1 MNIKLSK
8 TLFLLLLFLL
18 NIDTTRGQAPILEAD
33 ADQIYC
39 PLSSIT
45 IAPDFDLQN
54 PGDSPI
60 DALYIQISSGYERG
74 SDFLE
79 IPNLPNIS
87 QSFNPGNAKLTLT
100 FSTTITTAEIIAA
113 VRAVTFRSSRANI
126 SGKRAFSITIGQAN
140 YLPSTDHYYEYVPD
154 NLITWEAAK
163 TAAENRVYYGLQGYL
178 ATLTS
183 FEEAVLCGE
192 QTQGAGW
199 IGGTDEAQ
207 EGVWEWVTGPEG
219 LAGGVEFWRGGP
231 NGSTTR
237 FAYWNSG
244 EPNNVNGGEDYAH
257 ITAPGIGIPGSWN
270 DLRTTGETN
279 LDFQP
284 KGYLVEYG
292 GMPGDPSLKIATST
306 SISIP
311 TTTVTG
317 DTRCGAGTV
326 NLSASTTD
334 GILNWYDAPS
344 GGNLVHTGTNYNPI
358 INTTQN
364 FYVAGEAL
372 GCNTGSRKTVTA
384 TILDVV
390 DAADTITIKNCDE
403 DGTPDG
409 FTDFNLNNSIPFIT
423 SDTDI
428 NVTFYQTR
436 FDADTNSGNTIIT
449 PESYNNQNGSTIYS
463 YTENANGCFKVSILN
478 LEVSTT
484 SFPTGYSYNLT
495 QCDTDGTVD
504 GFQNFDLSEAT
515 AAMLSQF
522 PSGNN
527 LKVSYFR
534 NEQDALL
541 ATNEILPQNSYTNET
556 VNAQTL
562 YVRVDDATSGSCFG
576 VGPHLQLLVE
586 PIPVFDILNEGKF
599 CSNASSFTLET
610 TNARDAYTY
619 NWTDASGTS
628 IGNTAS
634 VVVNSPGV
642 YTVTATTAYGCKS
655 ASKMIEVIAS
665 EAATVDMNTIEVMT
679 ENEINTIRVIDLNNL
694 GIGDYEFALDD
705 ALGPYQDEAVFR
717 NVAIGFRTLYVRDKN
732 GCGLSS
738 IEIPVLGFPKY
749 FTPNNDGYHDEWG
762 AAGLSNANFTAIT
775 VYIYNRYGKLLKS
788 LIDFDQNWDGTV
800 RDKTL
805 PSDEY
810 WYTVLLTDTLGE
822 QKEYK
827 GHFSLKR

>member
-8 TLFLLLLFLL
+8 LLSLLLLFLL
-18 NIDTTRGQAPILEAD
+18 GINSTYAQAPILEAD

-54 PGDSPI
+54 PGGSPI

-74 SDFLE
+74 TDFLE
-79 IPNLPNIS
+79 IINLPNLT
-87 QSFNPGNAKLTLT
+87 QSFNPSNAKLTLN
-100 FSTTITTAEIIAA
+100 FSNTVTTSEIIAA

-126 SGKRAFSITIGQAN
+126 SGRRVFSITIGQAN
-140 YLPSTDHYYEYVPD
+140 YLASTDHYYEYVPD
-154 NLITWEAAK
+154 NLITWQAAK
-163 TAAENRVYYGLQGYL
+163 TEAEGRTYYGLQGYL

-183 FEEAVLCGE
+183 LEEAVLCGE

-219 LAGGVEFWRGGP
+219 LAGGVEFWRDGP
-231 NGSTTR
+231 NGSTTL

-244 EPNNVNGGEDYAH
+244 EPNNVNGGENYAH

-279 LDFQP
+279 VDFQP

-317 DTRCGAGTV
+317 DTRCGSGSV
-326 NLSASTTD
+326 NLSATTTD

-344 GGNLVHTGTNYNPI
+344 GGNLIHTGTNYNPT

-372 GCNTGSRKTVTA
+372 GCNTGGRKTVTA

-390 DAADTITIKNCDE
+390 DAADTITITNCDE

-423 SDTDI
+423 NDTGVQ
-428 NVTFYQTR
+428 VTFYQTR
-436 FDADTNSGNTIIT
+436 FDADTNSGTNVIA

-478 LEVSTT
+478 LKVSTT
-484 SFPTGYSYNLT
+484 SFPSNYVYNLT
-495 QCDTDGTVD
+495 ECDTDGEVD
-504 GFQNFDLSEAT
+504 GFHNFDLTEAT
-515 AAMLSQF
+515 VAMLGQF
-522 PSGNN
+522 PSGSN
-527 LKVSYFR
+527 LEVSYYK

-541 ATNEILPQNSYTNET
+541 ANNEITSQNSYTNEI
-556 VNAQTL
+556 VDSQTL
-562 YVRVDDATSGSCFG
+562 YVRVENTSSGSCFG
-576 VGPHLQLLVE
+576 IGPHLQLTVE
-586 PIPVFDILNEGKF
+586 PIPVFDVLNEGKF

-610 TNARDAYTY
+610 INARDLYTY
-619 NWTDASGTS
+619 NWTDDTGTT
-628 IGNTAS
+628 IGNTPS
-634 VVVNSPGV
+634 IVVTTPGI
-642 YTVTATTAYGCKS
+642 YTVTAATTYGCESVPKT
-655 ASKMIEVIAS
+655 IEVIAS
-665 EAATVDMNTIEVMT
+665 EVATLDISTIEVTT
-679 ENEINTIRVIDLNNL
+679 ENEINTIRITDLNQL

-717 NVAIGFRTLYVRDKN
+717 DVAIGFRMLYVRDKN
-732 GCGLSS
+732 GCGISN

-762 AAGLSNANFTAIT
+762 AAGLDNFNFTAIT

-788 LIDFDQNWDGTV
+788 LVGFDQNWDGTV

-810 WYTVLLTDTLGE
+810 WYTALLTDSSGE
-822 QKEYK
+822 LKEYK